1 MTNKPTAAKPLLRH
15 QAKSHS
21 AAAVAAIATIIACVG
36 CSSKNEPNPATSSV
50 NANNVTLTTDQRRN
64 IQVYT
69 VEASKFHKTIDTTAA
84 VDFDNDQAT
93 SVLAPFSGPVSR
105 LLVSLGEQVKKGDP
119 LAEVDSPDFAA
130 AVGAFR
136 KALATA
142 KTNRRLADL
151 DKDLLLHQGVAQR
164 EAEQAETDAVNA
176 EADRDAALQALVS
189 LNVNPQSI
197 HDIEEGRP
205 ISHPAG
211 LIRSPVA
218 GTVVEK
224 LITPGELL
232 DAGTTPCFTV
242 ANLSRVWVIAQV
254 FGADLASVSVG
265 DTVEVLTG
273 IDSRKFPGRV
283 DNIAALVDP
292 NTRSVAV
299 RVVAE
304 NPGGVLKKQMYVR
317 VLIQASQ
324 ESMGLLV
331 PVSAILRDDENL
343 PFVYLAQ
350 SDGSFARQHVTIS
363 NRIGDQYQIG
373 AGLNA
378 GDKIVVDGGIFL
390 QFMQSQ

>member
-1 MTNKPTAAKPLLRH
+1 M
-15 QAKSHS
+15 
-21 AAAVAAIATIIACVG
+21 
-36 CSSKNEPNPATSSV
+36 
-50 NANNVTLTTDQRRN
+50 
-64 IQVYT
+64 
-69 VEASKFHKTIDTTAA
+69 
-84 VDFDNDQAT
+84 
-93 SVLAPFSGPVSR
+93 
-105 LLVSLGEQVKKGDP
+105 
-119 LAEVDSPDFAA
+119 
-130 AVGAFR
+130 
-136 KALATA
+136 
-142 KTNRRLADL
+142 
-151 DKDLLLHQGVAQR
+151 
-164 EAEQAETDAVNA
+164 
-176 EADRDAALQALVS
+176 
-189 LNVNPQSI
+189 
-197 HDIEEGRP
+197 
-205 ISHPAG
+205 
-211 LIRSPVA
+211 
-218 GTVVEK
+218 
-224 LITPGELL
+224 
-232 DAGTTPCFTV
+232 
-242 ANLSRVWVIAQV
+242 
-254 FGADLASVSVG
+254 
-265 DTVEVLTG
+265 LTG